1 MISKKAMAVIKR
13 AQLKTGK
20 KYTAARMV
28 NYSIK
33 NAIKKTDLGDGFGR
47 FVISTTT
54 IAPNTYRRIGVS
66 GNDYNIISGSWVFSD
81 NQQGYMLD
89 SYSDAE
95 DHWFFTAW
103 NPTNSTRSV
112 TVTVIAKLKP

>member
-1 MISKKAMAVIKR
+1 MISKKALAVIKR

-20 KYTAARMV
+20 KYTAARTV

-33 NAIKKTDLGDGFGR
+33 NAIKATDLGNGFGR

-54 IAPNTYRRIGVS
+54 LPPNTFRRIEVF
-66 GNDYNIISGSWVFSD
+66 GNSFNIISGSWVFSGD
-81 NQQGYMLD
+81 EQGYMLD
-89 SYSDAE
+89 SYSSAE

-103 NPTNSTRSV
+103 NPTNSTRLV
-112 TVTVIAKLKP
+112 TVTVIAKRKP